1 MLHGVNAESR
11 EQWILFSSCFCE
23 MSPIVTFHGGD
34 MVENSIQLRQ
44 TLWGNLNIFCRK
56 IVTNFQGG
64 KEVGLFQTK
73 CFPGSNAQT
82 L

>member
-1 MLHGVNAESR
+1 
-11 EQWILFSSCFCE
+11 
-23 MSPIVTFHGGD
+23 

-82 L
+82 VKIES